1 MNAEDRAA
9 KYAELKG
16 ESSPLKSRPSL
27 TFLID
32 VLAARDHTIREQWVK
47 AMELRL
53 VRDEL
58 EKCQQS
64 EGVNGYENCK
74 EFTQRYLS
82 MLKDHRVRRHL
93 PQ

>member
-1 MNAEDRAA
+1 MNAADREA
-9 KYAELKG
+9 KYAELK
-16 ESSPLKSRPSL
+16 
-27 TFLID
+27 D

-53 VRDEL
+53 VREEL

-74 EFTQRYLS
+74 DFAQRYLS
-82 MLKDHRVRRHL
+82 MLKDHRVVGYKVVDT
-93 PQ
+93 